1 MKNMFSKGA
10 HPSEFGH
17 RQTTMLMLGLFL
29 LVSQCLFAQSRI
41 IKGTVYDE
49 HKDALIGASVI
60 LKGTSQGTITDIDG
74 NFSVEA
80 SDKNTVLIVSYIGYD
95 AQEIN
100 VGSQTFVKVQLK
112 PSSLALEE
120 VVVVGY
126 GSQKKSELTAAISSV
141 KSSDFVRGNVRDAGQ
156 LLKGKIAGLSI
167 VNSTGDPTENSSILL
182 RGTNSLQGNNSP
194 LVLIDGIP
202 GDLRTVAPEDIAQID
217 VLKDGSSAAIYGT
230 RATNGVILVT
240 TRKANS
246 DFSIDYNGYVG
257 TEEFVKT
264 ERVLTGDEFRSL
276 IQDGTISATDFG
288 GNTDWL
294 EAITR
299 TPVNHGHNLSVKGGS
314 EKTNYLLNVNY
325 KKNQGIFKKSD
336 NEALIVRL
344 AVNHSM
350 LNDQLRLNVSVN
362 SNTQNYTTTGDGSS
376 FNRGVYS
383 AALVTNPTLP
393 IYKQD
398 VNKDVLSSMPEYD
411 GPWAQPSA
419 LVAIANPLSTIRQL
433 MADITD
439 SVPD

>member
-1 MKNMFSKGA
+1 MNKRTKYTSGK
-10 HPSEFGH
+10 
-17 RQTTMLMLGLFL
+17 RTMVWMAGMLLSAQ
-29 LVSQCLFAQSRI
+29 VFAQDLTVKGHVKDETGEPVIGANVI
-41 IKGTVYDE
+41 IKGTS
-49 HKDALIGASVI
+49 IGTVTEINGKYTLEVPPKAI
-60 LKGTSQGTITDIDG
+60 LQI
-74 NFSVEA
+74 
-80 SDKNTVLIVSYIGYD
+80 SYIGYLTK
-95 AQEIN
+95 EIVIDN
-100 VGSQTFVKVQLK
+100 NKTADVILIEDTQKID
-112 PSSLALEE
+112 E

-126 GSQKKSELTAAISSV
+126 GTQKKSELTATISSV

-182 RGTNSLQGNNSP
+182 RGTNSLQGNNSQ
-194 LVLIDGIP
+194 LELIDGIT

-276 IQDGTISATDFG
+276 NQDGTFSATDFG

-344 AVNHSM
+344 AANHSM
-350 LNDQLRLNVSVN
+350 
-362 SNTQNYTTTGDGSS
+362 
-376 FNRGVYS
+376 
-383 AALVTNPTLP
+383 
-393 IYKQD
+393 
-398 VNKDVLSSMPEYD
+398 
-411 GPWAQPSA
+411 
-419 LVAIANPLSTIRQL
+419 
-433 MADITD
+433 
-439 SVPD
+439 

>member
-1 MKNMFSKGA
+1 MNRQLRGNLPPNEKANGKNRFLSLLLLFMAFISVQVYAQDVKVSGTVIAEADKFPIIGA
-10 HPSEFGH
+10 NI
-17 RQTTMLMLGLFL
+17 
-29 LVSQCLFAQSRI
+29 VV
-41 IKGTVYDE
+41 KGTT
-49 HKDALIGASVI
+49 IGTV
-60 LKGTSQGTITDIDG
+60 TDIDG

-350 LNDQLRLNVSVN
+350 LNDKSFMNIEMH
-362 SNTQNYTTTGDGSS
+362 SNHV
-376 FNRGVYS
+376 R
-383 AALVTNPTLP
+383 
-393 IYKQD
+393 
-398 VNKDVLSSMPEYD
+398 
-411 GPWAQPSA
+411 
-419 LVAIANPLSTIRQL
+419 
-433 MADITD
+433 
-439 SVPD
+439 

>member
-299 TPVNHGHNLSVKGGS
+299 TPINHGHNLSVKGGS

-325 KKNQGIFKKSD
+325 KT
-336 NEALIVRL
+336 IVR
-344 AVNHSM
+344 
-350 LNDQLRLNVSVN
+350 
-362 SNTQNYTTTGDGSS
+362 
-376 FNRGVYS
+376 
-383 AALVTNPTLP
+383 
-393 IYKQD
+393 
-398 VNKDVLSSMPEYD
+398 
-411 GPWAQPSA
+411 
-419 LVAIANPLSTIRQL
+419 
-433 MADITD
+433 
-439 SVPD
+439 

>member
-1 MKNMFSKGA
+1 MWVARPLSSTVETFFSGA
-10 HPSEFGH
+10 GGSCSG
-17 RQTTMLMLGLFL
+17 GLR
-29 LVSQCLFAQSRI
+29 FA
-41 IKGTVYDE
+41 
-49 HKDALIGASVI
+49 
-60 LKGTSQGTITDIDG
+60 
-74 NFSVEA
+74 
-80 SDKNTVLIVSYIGYD
+80 
-95 AQEIN
+95 
-100 VGSQTFVKVQLK
+100 
-112 PSSLALEE
+112 
-120 VVVVGY
+120 
-126 GSQKKSELTAAISSV
+126 KKSELTAAISSV

-350 LNDQLRLNVSVN
+350 LNDKLRLNVSVN

-376 FNRGVYS
+376 FNRGYIVRHW
-383 AALVTNPTLP
+383 LLILP
-393 IYKQD
+393 CLFI
-398 VNKDVLSSMPEYD
+398 SRM
-411 GPWAQPSA
+411 
-419 LVAIANPLSTIRQL
+419 
-433 MADITD
+433 
-439 SVPD
+439 